1 MTQRASCSGLSPR
14 LGQGLQGCSDE
25 KFLFQHLA
33 GSGLRL
39 EHKQDLPARQH
50 YYSAGRGMQA
60 RERVGSG
67 LALACC
73 CLHPSLSGSWES
85 RANKS
90 KALAFN
96 LVGP

>member
-1 MTQRASCSGLSPR
+1 MTQRAPCSGLSPR
-14 LGQGLQGCSDE
+14 LGQGLQGRSNG
-25 KFLFQHLA
+25 KFPFQHLA

-50 YYSAGRGMQA
+50 CSVGRGMRAQ
-60 RERVGSG
+60 ERVGSG

-73 CLHPSLSGSWES
+73 CLHPSRSGSWES